1 MIFGLQNF
9 RPSKFSVVIPQFC
22 GHNFFC
28 AKNRKEIFFKNFS
41 SLQLQIIN
49 LQYFSFFFNPPQQS
63 IFFFFLLELYPYI
76 FFTFSRKPHLSLSY
90 MTVIFLAVSY
100 ITKNYTRSL
109 HTAVCPI
116 HSNNSLLVIP
126 SSIISLHLVPLVF
139 PLLILHLFQA
149 RSLAIISS
157 SSCLIVCYHLRRI
170 AEKGFFLFMTLHL
183 FSLYDIGQE

>member
-1 MIFGLQNF
+1 
-9 RPSKFSVVIPQFC
+9 
-22 GHNFFC
+22 
-28 AKNRKEIFFKNFS
+28 
-41 SLQLQIIN
+41 
-49 LQYFSFFFNPPQQS
+49 
-63 IFFFFLLELYPYI
+63 
-76 FFTFSRKPHLSLSY
+76 

-183 FSLYDIGQE
+183 FSLDDIGGEWNFIQITSVLIISFNKKDYIFLKLATFCDLSMAV